1 MKNIIIRTKEQRQ
14 NEVKIIIK
22 KLNELHLNTSYDGI
36 KTLFQNMKEYLISEN
51 SIIVDIP
58 CPELNICIKGVLET
72 DLSKKVWV
80 KLECLVKPE
89 EE

>member
-1 MKNIIIRTKEQRQ
+1 MISRTREQKQ

-22 KLNELHLNTSYDGI
+22 KLTELHLNTSYDGI
-36 KTLFQNMKEYLISEN
+36 KNLFQNMKEYLTSEN
-51 SIIVDIP
+51 PIIIDIP
-58 CPELNICIKGVLET
+58 CPELNICIKGVLEV